1 MDNGV
6 AQCRL
11 FPELWCVQCAGLC
24 WEFPPLC
31 LSPDYDLQEKDGSLD
46 IWNTAM
52 PIAYFPVELS
62 T

>member
-1 MDNGV
+1 MVGKINSFSGVGFLLFGHVKRLEMDNGV

-31 LSPDYDLQEKDGSLD
+31 LSPDYDL
-46 IWNTAM
+46 
-52 PIAYFPVELS
+52 
-62 T
+62 